1 MVPPYWQTHW
11 QASDSIAG
19 PPPVMATLFEPGAHG
34 PAAAGTHGCGVR
46 TPAAADVAAETCAV
60 IGDLHMPKGARF
72 VTGFMSCTVAA
83 GLEPP

>member
-1 MVPPYWQTHW
+1 
-11 QASDSIAG
+11 
-19 PPPVMATLFEPGAHG
+19 MAPLPRARM
-34 PAAAGTHGCGVR
+34 AAGER